1 MNGGGVGTRRRLA
14 AARDTFFVFPRL
26 RRSAGESEPEPSRW
40 GTFALWKVGGSG
52 QAPLSLGLPNDRGI
66 RPVAEFRVGF

>member
-40 GTFALWKVGGSG
+40 GTFALESGWVGSG
-52 QAPLSLGLPNDRGI
+52 TS
-66 RPVAEFRVGF
+66 EFGPSKR